1 MCTNLHT
8 KPSCSSHCS
17 HCHCHRHCLPQ
28 LCGSLKSK
36 GVSLTH
42 PVSEWVIRSPIDLS
56 WTAKNKKSLTS
67 LTDSLQ
73 VDMLVCYSRY
83 IYCKATWTIHV
94 LDRPHFQFFNPSCI
108 IMIILVIN
116 LLINSIRVI
125 TLGITDSSA
134 RSAVSNITLTGGK
147 VAVALGPSIKKH
159 HLDIPHPFNLV
170 FTFSRF
176 LELKEIATHVFLWQD
191 GDI

>member
-1 MCTNLHT
+1 MVIT
-8 KPSCSSHCS
+8 KLSIRTWRTS
-17 HCHCHRHCLPQ
+17 R
-28 LCGSLKSK
+28 
-36 GVSLTH
+36 
-42 PVSEWVIRSPIDLS
+42 SEISFPTESRTIWPLFRNR
-56 WTAKNKKSLTS
+56 KKKKSLPSKYTHRFKADV
-67 LTDSLQ
+67 LA
-73 VDMLVCYSRY
+73 CYSRY

-108 IMIILVIN
+108 IMIILITN

-134 RSAVSNITLTGGK
+134 RSAISNITLTGGK
-147 VAVALGPSIKKH
+147 VAVPLGPSLKKH